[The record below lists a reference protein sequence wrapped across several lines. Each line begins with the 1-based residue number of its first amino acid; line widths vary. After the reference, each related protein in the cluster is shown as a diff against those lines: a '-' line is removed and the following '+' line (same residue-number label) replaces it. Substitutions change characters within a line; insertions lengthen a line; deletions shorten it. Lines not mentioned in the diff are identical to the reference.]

1 MFLFA
6 YILICLIRD
15 GTWSSWLTRSVVFC
29 STNLDN
35 TQKKKAL
42 RCHWSSLSFFC
53 FYFIFSCLFVVYFI
67 NSKRF
72 SLFFFRFV
80 SIREYQFFVVCVCI
94 PAECVRENTRASRVG
109 GGGRVHK
116 NKLRNLFFFLCA
128 RKKKGGG
135 ISFVV
140 AVSFFFLRCGFVVVV
155 HSCVRS
161 FFHDKRKRNDCNSPL
176 CCSSSL

>member
-109 GGGRVHK
+109 GGGGFTKISYGICFSFFVHE
-116 NKLRNLFFFLCA
+116 
-128 RKKKGGG
+128 KKRGGG
-135 ISFVV
+135 FLLLLPSL
-140 AVSFFFLRCGFVVVV
+140 FFFLRCGFVVVV